1 MAVFLMLDVTD
12 DDGTVRHKTLV
23 NANAIIRIDPIGPKH
38 CRLLL
43 QSFPSQEF
51 CVTGTL
57 EQLQVKLN
65 VAC

>member
-1 MAVFLMLDVTD
+1 MLDETD
-12 DDGTVRHKTLV
+12 PMGKFLCQTVV
-23 NANAIIRIDPIGPKH
+23 DADAIVSINAIGPKH
-38 CRLLL
+38 CRLLM

-65 VAC
+65 VEC